1 MAVLQRIILHIFNV
15 DFVYEQLCLWLLT
28 LTVYGTLSALS
39 NKGFHPEF
47 TIDTVIIPL
56 VPPQT
61 ELQSHFFFFFFLYQS
76 QGIQVKVI
84 IN

>member
-1 MAVLQRIILHIFNV
+1 MTVLQRIILHIFNV
-15 DFVYEQLCLWLLT
+15 DLVYEQLCLWLST

-47 TIDTVIIPL
+47 TIDTVITPF

-61 ELQSHFFFFFFLYQS
+61 ELQSHFFFLYQS
-76 QGIQVKVI
+76 RGIQVKVI